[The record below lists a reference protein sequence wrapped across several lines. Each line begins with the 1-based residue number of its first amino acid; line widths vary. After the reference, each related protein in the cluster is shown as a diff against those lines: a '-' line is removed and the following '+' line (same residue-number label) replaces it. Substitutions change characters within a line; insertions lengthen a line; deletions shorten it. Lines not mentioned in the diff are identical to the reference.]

1 MSRIIKRL
9 LVYVVQLKILVLLF
23 PSKGISTLIGNP
35 GQPSIQSTGIIR
47 DTSSWWDFRL
57 AYYSDYVYSQHFN
70 DEFAIGGCIGTP
82 SHLKLWTQAG
92 MLTFN
97 IKNRIDLY
105 GIVGGMRL
113 QIDEEVI
120 TKQQLAWGVGG
131 KVIFLHEGRFRAGCD
146 IKYFQSDQTPSFFE
160 CENLAYNVVSDFHF
174 NYSEIQAALGLSY
187 RTKYFSP
194 YANASYLIAKLDPK
208 PAIATVRLPMMN
220 MDVDVIS
227 KSVTA
232 STRFGLAIGA
242 TIIDQRKA
250 TLNIEWRAFNQN
262 SVDVS
267 GELRF

>member
-1 MSRIIKRL
+1 MNR
-9 LVYVVQLKILVLLF
+9 YVKFLIYFLAPIQIFIFLIPVKI
-23 PSKGISTLIGNP
+23 SATLIGNP
-35 GQPSIQSTGIIR
+35 AQPSIQNTGIVR
-47 DTSSWWDFRL
+47 ETPSWWDFRL

-70 DEFAIGGCIGTP
+70 DEFTINGCKGAPT
-82 SHLKLWTQAG
+82 HLKLWTQAG

-97 IKNRIDLY
+97 IKNRIDFY

-113 QIDEEVI
+113 QLENEVI

-131 KVIFLHEGRFRAGCD
+131 KIIFLHEGRFRAGCD
-146 IKYFQSDQTPSFFE
+146 IKYFESNQAPSFFQ
-160 CENLAYNVVSDFHF
+160 CDNLAYNVVSNFHF

-194 YANASYLIAKLDPK
+194 YANASYLIAKLEPK

-232 STRFGLAIGA
+232 STRFGLALGA

-250 TLNIEWRAFNQN
+250 TLSLEWRTFNQN
-262 SVDVS
+262 SVDVT
-267 GELRF
+267 GEIRF